1 MASTEP
7 RVINGQEVKIKAGKW
22 TEALFFVPAIWLLS
36 RLVVIIAMQ
45 LIAPML
51 PLTPVA
57 HSGILPLGFTPGFVP
72 KSSWILFSHW
82 DGAWYRQITTVGYDF
97 INNGEY
103 HTVAFFPLFPIIVR
117 VVMLFGLPF
126 EIAATLVNNL
136 ALFGAMWIVYHW
148 MQERYDIT
156 TARWST
162 AVLAWCPLSLFG
174 TVIYT
179 EGLFLLFSTAA
190 LRAFDKSQYTSAG
203 LWGAMATA
211 TRSTGLMLVP
221 SFLIV
226 AWRENRPKQAYFA
239 AFATTIGLILFSLY
253 CGWRFG
259 DLIAFVNVQKAW
271 NWQHPGWWNVLIKAL
286 TLDKE
291 NLLRIVMF
299 FGGGYLLW
307 HYRTRLP
314 LVTVVYGFTSLIM
327 IQATGS
333 LSSVSRYVY
342 GIISVSLALGILLAN
357 HPRWGYLTLSLFA
370 TVLAYLSI
378 KFAWWYWVA

>member
-7 RVINGQEVKIKAGKW
+7 RLINGQEVKIKADNWK
-22 TEALFFVPAIWLLS
+22 ALFFILAMWLLS

-51 PLTPVA
+51 PLSPVA

-82 DGAWYRQITTVGYDF
+82 DGVWYRKIATVGYEY
-97 INNGEY
+97 INDGKY
-103 HTVAFFPLFPIIVR
+103 HTIAFFPLFPILAR
-117 VVMLFGLPF
+117 AVMFLGLPF
-126 EIAATLVNNL
+126 EIAATLVNNF
-136 ALFGAMWIVYHW
+136 ALLGAMWIVYHW

-162 AVLAWCPLSLFG
+162 SVLAWCPLSLFG

-226 AWRENRPKQAYFA
+226 AWRENKPKQAYFA
-239 AFATTIGLILFSLY
+239 AFATTMGLILFSLY

-259 DLIAFVNVQKAW
+259 DLIAFVSVQKAW

-307 HYRTRLP
+307 HLRTRLP
-314 LVTVVYGFTSLIM
+314 LVAVVYGLASLAM

-342 GIISVSLALGILLAN
+342 GIVSVSLALGILLAN
-357 HPRWGYLTLSLFA
+357 HPRWGYLILSLFA
-370 TVLAYLSI
+370 TVLAYLAI